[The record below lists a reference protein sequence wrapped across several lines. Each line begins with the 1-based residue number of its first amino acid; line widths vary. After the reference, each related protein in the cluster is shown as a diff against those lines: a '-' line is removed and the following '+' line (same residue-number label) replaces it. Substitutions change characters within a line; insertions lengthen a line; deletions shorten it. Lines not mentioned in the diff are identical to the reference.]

1 MEFRIIEGV
10 EIDIP
15 KTRKVLN
22 ERGFRFRTYK
32 DDPRKFSVMLM
43 RRGHSMYRNDIEAMF
58 AMAIVIVVDG
68 KRQVREL
75 IKSIHGRL

>member
-1 MEFRIIEGV
+1 MEFKIIEGV

>member
-15 KTRKVLN
+15 KTRKILN

-32 DDPRKFSVMLM
+32 DDPRRFSVMLM

-68 KRQVREL
+68 KRQEARLVQ
-75 IKSIHGRL
+75 SIHGKL

>member
-1 MEFRIIEGV
+1 MEFKIIEGV

-68 KRQVREL
+68 KRQVTQL
-75 IKSIHGRL
+75 VKSIHGKV

>member
-1 MEFRIIEGV
+1 MEFKIIEGV

-15 KTRKVLN
+15 KTRKILN

-32 DDPRKFSVMLM
+32 DDPRRFSVMLM
-43 RRGHSMYRNDIEAMF
+43 RRGYKMYRNDIEAMF
-58 AMAIVIVVDG
+58 AMAIVVVVNG